1 MQNVHRVKL
10 VLKAS
15 ARILVR
21 FSNVVPMLFV
31 KHLHTEQCAYVP
43 KDSKETLELVVVG
56 KQNASGMWIVLK
68 IVDVT
73 TRAYVSIHVNK

>member
-1 MQNVHRVKL
+1 MQSVHQVKL

-15 ARILVR
+15 AQILVR
-21 FSNVVPMLFV
+21 FSNAVPTLFV
-31 KHLHTEQCAYVP
+31 KHLRTEQCAYVP
-43 KDSKETLELVVVG
+43 KDSKEMLERVAVG

-73 TRAYVSIHVNK
+73 TRAVASIHVSK